1 MLAILTV
8 TGNLDNLVYFVTS
21 AVAPGRRS
29 CPLAEGRRNT
39 LEAEGGLTKVIAVIE
54 VNGY

>member
-54 VNGY
+54 VNSY